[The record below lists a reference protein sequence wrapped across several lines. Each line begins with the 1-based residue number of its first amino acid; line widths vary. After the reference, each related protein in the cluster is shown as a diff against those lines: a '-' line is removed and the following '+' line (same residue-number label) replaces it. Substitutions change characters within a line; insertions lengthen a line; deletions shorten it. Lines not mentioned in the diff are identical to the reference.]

1 MEFIFKNFDAKFA
14 LINEQ
19 HYANLEY
26 WLDATDSIK
35 DCIIKIINY
44 QEDQKKLKMNRFDLA
59 FGMDISMRHMLLLVK
74 GPPLM
79 RISRSIIIYG
89 PKLEDYMEF

>member
-59 FGMDISMRHMLLLVK
+59 FGMDISMKH
-74 GPPLM
+74 
-79 RISRSIIIYG
+79 IY
-89 PKLEDYMEF
+89 

>member
-35 DCIIKIINY
+35 DC
-44 QEDQKKLKMNRFDLA
+44 
-59 FGMDISMRHMLLLVK
+59 
-74 GPPLM
+74 
-79 RISRSIIIYG
+79 SIA
-89 PKLEDYMEF
+89 